1 MKRFIIIVVSLALF
15 LAIMPKGTYQMQ
27 GTITNRNEI
36 TDEAGYIWK
45 YDTNGFRV
53 GDNVVITFQER
64 GTTSRVDDIIK
75 DIK

>member
-1 MKRFIIIVVSLALF
+1 MKKFIIILVTLALF
-15 LAIMPKGTYQMQ
+15 LAIMPKSTYQIE

-36 TDEAGYIWK
+36 TDSAGYVWE
-45 YDTNGFRV
+45 YDTNDFHI

-75 DIK
+75 NIK

>member
-1 MKRFIIIVVSLALF
+1 MKKIIIILVALALF
-15 LAIMPKGTYQMQ
+15 LAIMPKSTYQIE

-36 TDEAGYIWK
+36 TDSAGYVWE
-45 YDTNGFRV
+45 YDTNDFHI

-75 DIK
+75 NIK

>member
-1 MKRFIIIVVSLALF
+1 MKKFIIVLVSLVLF
-15 LAIMPKGTYQMQ
+15 FAIIPKDTYQMK

-36 TDEAGYIWK
+36 TDSAGYVWE
-45 YDTNGFRV
+45 YDTSDFRI

-75 DIK
+75 NIK

>member
-1 MKRFIIIVVSLALF
+1 MKKFIIILVSLALF
-15 LAIMPKGTYQMQ
+15 LVIMPKGTYQIE

-36 TDEAGYIWK
+36 TDSTGHIWE